1 MSKGLEGKVVL
12 VTGAGA
18 GIGRAVAMCAAREGA
33 KVVVNDLGVSLSGEG
48 GGDGPARQVAD
59 EIIAAGGHAV
69 ANFGSVSDHEAAQAM
84 VQQAVDAFGRIDGVV
99 NNAGILRD
107 RMFHRMSFEEWKAVI
122 DVHLTGAFNV
132 SRAAATFFKEQGSGA
147 YVHMTSPTGVVGN
160 MGQANYGAAKTGII
174 GLSKAIALDMA
185 AFNVRSNAV
194 SPSAFTRMLGG
205 IEPKT
210 PEQKARLEDAK
221 LNTPEKIAPFITFLL
236 SDSAK
241 DVTGQI
247 FGVRRNEIMLFSQTR
262 PIRSLAKTD
271 GWDFDSIE
279 ATALPALKKFLIPL
293 EGAEYFAWQPL

>member
-1 MSKGLEGKVVL
+1 
-12 VTGAGA
+12 
-18 GIGRAVAMCAAREGA
+18 
-33 KVVVNDLGVSLSGEG
+33 
-48 GGDGPARQVAD
+48 
-59 EIIAAGGHAV
+59 
-69 ANFGSVSDHEAAQAM
+69 
-84 VQQAVDAFGRIDGVV
+84 
-99 NNAGILRD
+99 
-107 RMFHRMSFEEWKAVI
+107 MSFEEWKAVI